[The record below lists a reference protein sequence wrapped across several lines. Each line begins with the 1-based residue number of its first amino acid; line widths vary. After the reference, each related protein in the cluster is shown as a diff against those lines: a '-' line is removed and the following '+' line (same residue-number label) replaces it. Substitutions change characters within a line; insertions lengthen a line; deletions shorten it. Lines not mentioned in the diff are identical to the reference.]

1 MVSGEPGSDP
11 RSAEPF
17 AFTDSDERPLGQVM
31 RTPAR
36 TRTPQPQ
43 PRCAQPSPLGHNV
56 RSSRADDY
64 YLTEGAGLAERYV
77 ACPLSTDAADFG
89 TIRVDRQMS
98 RRATSEQVTFVER
111 RRRLRRGGSRSPTCC
126 STRSRSTSKGSGLTR
141 PVWSSPARSPHRS
154 GPAPWTGRGRSPPA
168 MSGPRPHRTTCG
180 TTLPACRSRA
190 ARKKLQALLGHKSA
204 IETWDTYGHLIGDED
219 DRSRWVI
226 QEALASLADCVFPGQ
241 RVWSGRAGL

>member
-36 TRTPQPQ
+36 TRTPQAR

-98 RRATSEQVTFVER
+98 RRATSEQVIFVE
-111 RRRLRRGGSRSPTCC
+111 PKTEA
-126 STRSRSTSKGSGLTR
+126 STRTVQVADVLLDAIAEHVERFGAHQTGLVLTSEIATPLRTSTLDRAWTIATR
-141 PVWSSPARSPHRS
+141 NVGTQATPHDLRDYVAS
-154 GPAPWTGRGRSPPA
+154 MQIAG
-168 MSGPRPHRTTCG
+168 G
-180 TTLPACRSRA
+180 T
-190 ARKKLQALLGHKSA
+190 
-204 IETWDTYGHLIGDED
+204 
-219 DRSRWVI
+219 
-226 QEALASLADCVFPGQ
+226 
-241 RVWSGRAGL
+241 